1 MQSLFAF
8 EQCKQSN
15 YHIALDFI
23 NENFLPDLNSMEVQ
37 DKPLLKE
44 QSKEATLLFK
54 QNYKDPKSKISTGT
68 EPKIN
73 EIVQSAIKTYH
84 KQLANDKKQ
93 LKRLMLK
100 DADSIYKQYAGLL
113 ILPVELAA
121 LANLE
126 KEKEGQP
133 SFSNFVQNSFVE
145 KIKQNKVLEQ
155 TYLKSGFSW
164 EHEINELR
172 LWLREF
178 LLKDETFVDYLEL
191 QSPDF
196 EADKAITVYLSK
208 SLIFKHENIN
218 QFMENKDL
226 YWSEN
231 KTILKSMIGKTLK
244 NVLQDSPT
252 DFELAE
258 LSYNWEDDK
267 EFFEFI
273 FDKTLQEEEKYEEL
287 IAQKTKNWDIDRI
300 SETDKIL
307 LEMAIQ
313 EMINFPAIPIKVTI
327 NEYIE
332 ISKKYSTPKSKQ
344 FVNGVLDVIAVDL
357 QEQGIIKKS
366 GRGLIDNK

>member
-1 MQSLFAF
+1 MLNRRTIRIKAMQSLFAF

-37 DKPLLKE
+37 DKPLLKARG
-44 QSKEATLLFK
+44 KEATLLFK
-54 QNYKDPKSKISTGT
+54 QYYKDSKSKISTGSA
-68 EPKIN
+68 PQIN
-73 EIVQSAIKTYH
+73 EMVQGAIKTYH

-100 DADSIYKQYAGLL
+100 DADSIYKQYASLL

-126 KEKEGQP
+126 KEKKDQ
-133 SFSNFVQNSFVE
+133 SSWSNFVQNSFVE
-145 KIKQNKVLEQ
+145 KIKQNKALEQ

-164 EHEINELR
+164 ENEVDELR
-172 LWLREF
+172 LWLREA
-178 LLKDETFVDYLEL
+178 LLKDETFVDYLQL

-196 EADKAITVYLSK
+196 ESDKEIIVYLSK
-208 SLIFKHENIN
+208 SLIFKNKDIN

-244 NVLQDSPT
+244 NILPDSPA

-273 FDKTLQEEEKYEEL
+273 FDKTLEEEEKYEEL
-287 IAQKTKNWDIDRI
+287 IAQKTKNWDID
-300 SETDKIL
+300 
-307 LEMAIQ
+307 
-313 EMINFPAIPIKVTI
+313 
-327 NEYIE
+327 
-332 ISKKYSTPKSKQ
+332 
-344 FVNGVLDVIAVDL
+344 
-357 QEQGIIKKS
+357 
-366 GRGLIDNK
+366 